1 MMQIRVE
8 FPRHDEE
15 KDCADIP
22 PHRIAPRAHP
32 PSAAPNL
39 IPCLPLFCRP
49 PFLVKVPASE
59 PYCRSKGDDYG
70 SAKAQKAVWVP
81 YTDLGSNVGGGLLD
95 SPLGLVVGTGLVSSP
110 VEGDEQEQVAAQE
123 TDTEERGRL
132 GSGTVTH
139 VGQKGESA
147 HGKVGVACS
156 TFQLVVRVHSQFNEE
171 GMLTGKVDDEEVDDE
186 LSDLQGGEVF
196 FPLFRESIK

>member
-1 MMQIRVE
+1 MAQ
-8 FPRHDEE
+8 
-15 KDCADIP
+15 
-22 PHRIAPRAHP
+22 RA
-32 PSAAPNL
+32 
-39 IPCLPLFCRP
+39 
-49 PFLVKVPASE
+49 VPVS
-59 PYCRSKGDDYG
+59 
-70 SAKAQKAVWVP
+70 
-81 YTDLGSNVGGGLLD
+81 YTDLGPNVGSGLLN

-139 VGQKGESA
+139 VGQEGESA

-156 TFQLVVRVHSQFNEE
+156 TFITFQSAVRIQAQSNEV
-171 GMLTGKVDDEEVDDE
+171 GSLTGKVDDEEVDDE

-196 FPLFRESIK
+196 LPLFRRSIK